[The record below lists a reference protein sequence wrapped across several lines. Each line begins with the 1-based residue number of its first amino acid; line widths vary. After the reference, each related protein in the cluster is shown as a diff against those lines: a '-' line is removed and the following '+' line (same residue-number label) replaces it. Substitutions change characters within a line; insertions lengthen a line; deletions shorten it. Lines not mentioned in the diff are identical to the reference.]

1 MNTVEYESYKEKL
14 RELLLKMESSP
25 AAEGMPMLDCFVKDY
40 EESLYN
46 EIGRL
51 TRQLHDSLTT
61 FESEEKILNLAKE
74 DIPGAKER
82 LRYVVNM
89 TEQATQNV
97 LNIVEQSMPVSLK
110 ISAKAGELHDAC
122 VKIIGVDGAGID
134 AEGDLPNLLRDVSRF
149 LAETKDNSGVLHGHL
164 TEILMAQEFQD
175 ITGQI
180 IRKVIDLV
188 QEVEDSL
195 VDLIKMTA
203 RKPAPMEEKR
213 NNNKLNG
220 PNVPGI
226 DDQSDSVS
234 SQDDVD
240 HLLAS
245 LGF

>member
-1 MNTVEYESYKEKL
+1 MNTVQYENYKEKL
-14 RELLLKMESSP
+14 RELLLNMESSP

-46 EIGRL
+46 EIGKL

-61 FESEEKILNLAKE
+61 FDSEERILNLASE

-82 LRYVVNM
+82 LRYVVSM

-97 LNIVEQSMPVSLK
+97 LDVVEKSIPISLE

-122 VKIIGVDGAGID
+122 AKIAGVDGAD
-134 AEGDLPNLLRDVSRF
+134 AKDDLPNLLRDITRF
-149 LAETKDNSGVLHGHL
+149 LADAKGSSGILHGHL

-195 VDLIKMTA
+195 VELIRMTG
-203 RKPAPMEEKR
+203 RKPAPTKEER
-213 NNNKLNG
+213 SNSKLNG

-226 DDQSDSVS
+226 DDQSDNVTG
-234 SQDDVD
+234 QDDVD